1 MVRFLTVAFFF
12 IVFLSPFSVAEELN
26 PQDVAL
32 VIPMNQLLTP
42 SNEMKLFVKE
52 ALETGLSG
60 KLLLQHISSMLM
72 DEQTLGF
79 TYDNNANLTAAETF
93 RQRRGNCISFSF
105 MTAALLREAGFT
117 VYFHNPKTPISWNSY
132 KDQWVQETHM
142 NLLVEIHNDIYE
154 VDIFSIQKDQAS
166 KPLTDKQA
174 FAHYYSNQGVFLL
187 SKGDLKAAKANLMT
201 ALDLDKGYSNLW
213 QNLGIYYRRTKEYS
227 KAQSCLERAAVLNP
241 QNEAIFYLL
250 SKTARRLGDYQKA
263 QYYRDSMKKLNA
275 HSPLYLFACGE
286 DALADERPQIALEFL
301 QSAIKKL
308 PDCHLFYRAQA
319 KAYGMSKNY
328 QKMLNSLQQA
338 RDVST
343 SRKLQ
348 RIYTRI
354 MENAVKAIH
363 TDQKIH

>member
-1 MVRFLTVAFFF
+1 MVRFLTVAFYF
-12 IVFLSPFSVAEELN
+12 IAALSSSIIAEELD
-26 PQDVAL
+26 PPKESP

-42 SNEMKLFVKE
+42 SNEMKLFIE
-52 ALETGLSG
+52 RALQTKLHG
-60 KLLLQHISSMLM
+60 KRLLQHISSMLM

-79 TYDNNANLTAAETF
+79 TYDSNANLTAAEAF

-105 MTAALLREAGFT
+105 MTASLLREAGFT

-132 KDQWVQETHM
+132 QDQWVQETHM
-142 NLLVEIHNDIYE
+142 NLLVEISNDLYE
-154 VDIFSIQKDQAS
+154 VDIFSIQKDQTS

-174 FAHYYSNQGVFLL
+174 FAHYYSNQGVFIL
-187 SKGDLKAAKANLMT
+187 SKGDLEAAEANLMA
-201 ALDLDKGYSNLW
+201 ALDLDKSYSNLW

-227 KAQSCLERAAVLNP
+227 KALSCLERAAILNP

-250 SKTARRLGDYQKA
+250 SKTARRLGDYKKA
-263 QYYRDSMKKLNA
+263 QNYRKNMQSLDA
-275 HSPLYLFACGE
+275 QSPLYLFACGE
-286 DALADERPQIALEFL
+286 DALADEKPEAALDYL

-308 PDCHLFYRAQA
+308 PDCHLFYRSQA
-319 KAYGMSKNY
+319 RAYGMLKNY
-328 QKMLNSLQQA
+328 QKMLDSLQQA

-363 TDQKIH
+363 ASQEAR